1 MNKSSNLFVVIF
13 FVLLLLL
20 TACSTEK
27 TASDTDE
34 KKKEP
39 KKETVEKAP
48 TDPEEMVKQGAGKY
62 NEKVKDL
69 EGDALDKE
77 INKITKNYPK
87 GMKAEEAYNRIVAG
101 FAANHQPGF
110 QELED
115 FDITFEEVEAYE
127 KYKEE
132 NEDGEEKKEGP
143 LNVAILLDAS
153 GSMAGKVS
161 GTDKMTAAKEALKKF
176 AGGLPEDAN
185 VMLRVY
191 GHKGSNDDKDKKV
204 SCEST
209 EVMYPLGSY
218 NEGTFQQSLSKFKP
232 TGWTPLAASIEAAEK
247 DLQGKEGNNVIYIVS
262 DGIETCDGNPVE
274 AAKKLHES
282 NIKAEVNIIGFDV
295 DNEGQQQLK
304 AVAEA
309 GGGEFQSV
317 SSQKELFDE
326 VDSNWSKA
334 MHDASINWSSSMD
347 SSSVNWSS
355 SGKGHSMGKVHSKI
369 LDSISDEF
377 ELLRTVKRD
386 LYDKEKMSNEEFIKL
401 DKLLLDRYTT
411 LREYS
416 SEKHDAR
423 QEELNQETDRVL
435 KLIDEYAEDARV
447 E

>member
-1 MNKSSNLFVVIF
+1 MNRSTNFVLAQILFVI
-13 FVLLLLL
+13 LLL

-27 TASDTDE
+27 TASDSE
-34 KKKEP
+34 PKKKEP

-48 TDPEEMVKQGAGKY
+48 TEPEEMVKQGAGEHY
-62 NEKVKDL
+62 EKVKDL
-69 EGDALDKE
+69 EGDDLDKE
-77 INKITKNYPK
+77 IKELTKDFPK
-87 GMKAEEAYNRIVAG
+87 DMKSEDAYNRIIAA
-101 FAANHQPGF
+101 FAADHQLAF

-127 KYKEE
+127 KYSE
-132 NEDGEEKKEGP
+132 EDGEEKKEGP
-143 LNVAILLDAS
+143 LNVVILLDAS

-176 AGGLPEDAN
+176 AGGLPKDAN
-185 VMLRVY
+185 VLLRVY
-191 GHKGSNDDKDKKV
+191 GHKGSNDDKDKKL

-209 EVMYPLGSY
+209 EVMYPLGAY
-218 NEGTFQQSLSKFKP
+218 DAGAFQQSLSKFKP

-247 DLQGKEGNNVIYIVS
+247 DLQGKEGNNVVYIVS
-262 DGIETCDGNPVE
+262 DGIETCDGNPIE
-274 AAKKLHES
+274 AAKKLHKS
-282 NIKAEVNIIGFDV
+282 NIQAKVNIIGFDV

-326 VDSNWSKA
+326 VESNWSKA
-334 MHDASINWSSSMD
+334 MHDARINWSLSMD

-355 SGKGHSMGKVHSKI
+355 SGKGHSMRKVYSKM

-377 ELLRTVKRD
+377 ELLRSVKME
-386 LYDKEKMSNEEFIKL
+386 LYNQKKMTNEELDKL
-401 DKLLLDRYTT
+401 DKLIFSRYEK

-416 SEKHDAR
+416 TNKHDAK
-423 QEELNQETDRVL
+423 QAALDKETDRVL
-435 KLIDEYAEDARV
+435 KLIDENAENARV